1 MSIQKLYNFDSNI
14 KEYIQ
19 IEEYMESNKIN
30 SLRIAVL
37 TLTAAILFIIFSIF
51 PALRVIVFFIGA
63 EFIVISYL
71 SKTPNYVFISVLI
84 YAIIVVIF
92 DGNQIA
98 VIHITTLIIPSIIL
112 GYFLK
117 NNKYKEI
124 DYILPTML
132 TAIVMMYFFKR
143 IVGDYVWDGI
153 ERYLKFRIS
162 GMADSALVFDEKNIS
177 DMIKTI
183 KELMPALIIIFA
195 MTYNIF
201 SKYIATAILR
211 IFNPEN
217 EEIPKFRQFYVPREL
232 GLLFVITY
240 VAVNVLSFTN
250 LITDVVAQNVVLN
263 IMYVLSFALAFQGL
277 AVLSFFAMNLKFK
290 VFKVIILL
298 LSYIMFFFINPPL
311 VIIALLDI
319 FLDVRKLGFRRSK

>member
-1 MSIQKLYNFDSNI
+1 
-14 KEYIQ
+14 
-19 IEEYMESNKIN
+19 MESNKLN
-30 SLRIAVL
+30 TLRIAGL
-37 TLTAAILFIIFSIF
+37 TLAAVISFMIFSIF
-51 PALRVIVFFIGA
+51 PALRLIVFLIGA
-63 EFIVISYL
+63 AFICISYF
-71 SKTPNYVFISVLI
+71 SKTTQHILASVVVYTMIVFLLEG
-84 YAIIVVIF
+84 
-92 DGNQIA
+92 DQIA
-98 VIHITTLIIPSIIL
+98 LVQITTLILPSIIL

-124 DYILPTML
+124 DYIIPTML
-132 TAIVMMYFFKR
+132 TAIAMMYFFKSNVR
-143 IVGDYVWDGI
+143 PSDWDNI
-153 ERYLKFRIS
+153 EKYLKLS
-162 GMADSALVFDEKNIS
+162 VGSMPESTSVLTESYIS
-177 DMIKTI
+177 DMISII

-201 SKYIATAILR
+201 SKYMATSIIRA
-211 IFNPEN
+211 FNPEN